1 MHIALYGRSLD
12 ARNRDGVAIIL
23 KTLQS
28 GGYQLSFY
36 HKYAELIQS
45 HGLPLP
51 QGAQLFG
58 RLEELKPQPDYFLS
72 LGGDGT
78 LLSALPLLYPGRI
91 PVAAVNV
98 GRLGYLTTA
107 EVSGLEPL
115 LKALESGRCIVEERT
130 LVEASVNG
138 QRLDAFGLGLNEFTV
153 VKTDTSS
160 MIHVETYVDDVFF
173 SNIWA
178 DGLVLSTPTGS
189 TAYALSC
196 GGPVI
201 TPACPVLLMAAIA
214 PHNLNVRPIV
224 FSDAVR
230 FRFIVQSR
238 STRFIAS
245 LDSRFV
251 YVPVGTEIV
260 VQRSPWCLPLVRLHA
275 HDHLETLR
283 NKLLWGNDMRNALK
297 FN

>member
-1 MHIALYGRSLD
+1 M
-12 ARNRDGVAIIL
+12 
-23 KTLQS
+23 
-28 GGYQLSFY
+28 
-36 HKYAELIQS
+36 
-45 HGLPLP
+45 
-51 QGAQLFG
+51 
-58 RLEELKPQPDYFLS
+58 
-72 LGGDGT
+72 
-78 LLSALPLLYPGRI
+78 LSALPLLYPEKV

-107 EVSGLEPL
+107 ELS
-115 LKALESGRCIVEERT
+115 ALEALLNALETGRCVVEERT
-130 LVEASVNG
+130 LVEASVND
-138 QRLDAFGLGLNEFTV
+138 RKLDEFGLGLNEFTV

-160 MIHVETYVDDVFF
+160 MINVETYVNDVFF

-178 DGLVLSTPTGS
+178 DGLLLSTPTGS

-201 TPACPVLLMAAIA
+201 TPSCPVLLMAAIA

-224 FSDAVR
+224 FSDSVR

-251 YVPVGTEIV
+251 YMPVGTEIV
-260 VQRSPWCLPLVRLHA
+260 VQRSSWRLPLVRLHA

-283 NKLLWGNDMRNALK
+283 TKLLWGNDMRNVNK

>member
-12 ARNRDGVAIIL
+12 ARNREGVAIIL
-23 KTLQS
+23 RTLAAA
-28 GGYQLSFY
+28 GYRLSFF
-36 HKYAELIQS
+36 HKYAELIRAR
-45 HGLPLP
+45 GLQVPEKVV
-51 QGAQLFG
+51 LFDK
-58 RLEELKPQPDYFLS
+58 LEDLTPEPDYFLS

-78 LLSALPLLYPGRI
+78 LLSALPILYPCKV

-98 GRLGYLTTA
+98 GRLGYLTSVELSA
-107 EVSGLEPL
+107 FEAL
-115 LKALESGRCIVEERT
+115 LKALETGRCVVEERS
-130 LVEASVNG
+130 LVEAFANG
-138 QRLDAFGLGLNEFTV
+138 QKLDAFGHGLNEFTV

-160 MIHVETYVDDVFF
+160 MINVETYVDDIFF

-224 FSDAVR
+224 FSDSVR

-251 YVPVGTEIV
+251 YLPVGTEIL
-260 VQRSPWCLPLVRLHA
+260 VQRSAWRLPLVRLHTY
-275 HDHLETLR
+275 DHLETLR
-283 NKLLWGNDMRNALK
+283 NKLLWGNDMRNVHK